1 MFDRSAVRFSQ
12 ISALNRIVAFK
23 EIDMRTTRDLLF
35 RYCVIAAC
43 SAIVANGC
51 LIDRSPLRTPWAT
64 VAPQQYCAGDTL
76 RASYQFFD
84 GTCPAGLDCRP
95 NFPNVVVSSSPSLF
109 ANTPFNAY
117 QGAVDFAASGD
128 SVAVTFDID
137 RDRVQ
142 IPMEGG
148 GLRELTGIG
157 DITARANRITT
168 PIETLHDHPGMCSG
182 ASPTNAPAEL
192 PGLPRLSQ
200 NLRLDRLCNAS
211 GVVVVATLTGG
222 ASGASYT
229 QMLAPN
235 DCIDPRMPG
244 VAAGI
249 DASRIVEVRPLAV
262 DPSTRC
268 SATGPNNPPP
278 ALRTRSIMVCR

>member
-1 MFDRSAVRFSQ
+1 MRFLERKLVRACIIAVC
-12 ISALNRIVAFK
+12 A
-23 EIDMRTTRDLLF
+23 
-35 RYCVIAAC
+35 
-43 SAIVANGC
+43 AIVANAC
-51 LIDRSPLRTPWAT
+51 VLDRSPIRAPWAKIE
-64 VAPQQYCAGDTL
+64 PQQYCAGDNL

-84 GTCPAGLDCRP
+84 GICPAGLDCRL
-95 NFPNVVVSSSPSLF
+95 NFPNVTVSSSPSLF
-109 ANTPFNAY
+109 PNTPFNAY

-142 IPMEGG
+142 IPVEGG

-168 PIETLHDHPGMCSG
+168 PIETMHDHPGMCDG
-182 ASPTNAPAEL
+182 AMPTNAPAEL
-192 PGLPRLSQ
+192 PGLPRYSQ
-200 NLRLDRLCNAS
+200 NLRLQQLCNDS
-211 GVVVVATLTGG
+211 GVVVVATLGGG

-229 QMLAPN
+229 QMLVPN

-244 VAAGI
+244 VPAGV
-249 DASRIVEVRPLAV
+249 DASRVVEVRPLAV

-268 SATGPNNPPP
+268 TATGPNNPPP
-278 ALRTRSIMVCR
+278 TLRTRSIMVCR